1 MSLEISQETAETIHK
16 ELVKANQLA
25 NEGKRGAAK
34 AICLSV
40 YDLCPDYPDTN
51 QILGLIYLQDL
62 DFHKAA
68 EHFGRAVKVFPEQPF
83 VWLRLGHSLVE
94 IRRPEDAEKAF
105 QNALKY
111 APNSAEGHFRLG
123 ELKLALGQRDE
134 ARVLFEKAHA
144 LDPKMGQ
151 ALRLLAKVSDKKE
164 AKPLAEKLRNI
175 LKSPGDQP
183 ALSLANITFGL
194 GTCLDKLGK
203 KEQALDLF
211 TAAKVRQIN
220 QASNWQQEYE
230 ENFAKSKKVFTPEF
244 LKKTLPQATKKI
256 TPIFIVGLP
265 RSGSTLLEQMLAS
278 HSKVFGSDE
287 VRFSEALFKDLNTLA
302 PHKPYPENIADLTG
316 EQLAAL
322 SEKYQSNLAKLDPEK
337 VFFTDKMLSNFHVL
351 GLLKILFPEAK
362 VINIQRDPDDTAHS
376 IIKNIF
382 SIGSAPYLASPADIG
397 VYYHQYQDLMAFWR
411 GALPGFIYD
420 VSYENLVQNP
430 EDEIKNILE
439 FCDLPFEKNCLEF
452 SKTGRAVYS
461 PSGDQVRQP
470 LYATSIGGG
479 ANAADNLAPFSLTSQ
494 GILPL
499 PESEGVKGQLAE
511 ATEKLNTL
519 HLNNAEGICRGLLKA
534 DSHQASAMLGMGAIS
549 FERQHLDEAIDW
561 YKRSL
566 NFFPRQPGTW
576 ISLGKLYVSLGQ
588 IEAAQHALFMALCYH
603 SENAEALYWLARL
616 ELGAGNDEIAQEYLE
631 KAIAIDPDHMAAYDL
646 CLRVKGFT
654 PSHTFLGALEKAALQ
669 GGRTDLDTIIANYAL
684 AHHFKGTDKAKFISH
699 LERASQKQSEI
710 APDEIDTLSYAAG
723 AAKKFFSPETF
734 HEKTDQEF
742 KKLTPVFIVGLPRT
756 GSSLLEQML
765 ASHKSITGG
774 DEIPFLNSKLI
785 ARLERLTE
793 KPYPEGIDQLSGKDW
808 GNLATVYQAATE
820 RFSDGKPFVTDKMLS
835 NGLFLGVALKAMPWA
850 KAIHIRRNMLDTA
863 LSIYS
868 HYFIEK
874 LKFAFDFKAMAN
886 YLRQMEETMALW
898 KTMCPDNILE
908 VNYEALIKNP
918 EKEMK
923 RILKFLGLPW
933 DANVLEFYKT
943 DRAIQTLS
951 LAQVNQPI
959 FETGVGAWK
968 EYAELLEPFK
978 GEISDLID
986 EEGYLKS

>member
-1 MSLEISQETAETIHK
+1 MSLEITQETAEAIHK

-25 NEGKRGAAK
+25 SDGKRAQAK

-68 EHFGRAVKVFPEQPF
+68 EHFERAVKVFPEQPF
-83 VWLRLGHSLVE
+83 IWLRLGQSLVE
-94 IRRPEDAEKAF
+94 IRRPKDAEKAF
-105 QNALKY
+105 QGTLKY

-123 ELKLALGQRDE
+123 ELKLALGQ
-134 ARVLFEKAHA
+134 AAKAKTLFEKAHA

-151 ALRLLAKVSDKKE
+151 ALRLLARVSDKKE
-164 AKPLAEKLRNI
+164 AGALTEKLTNI
-175 LKSPGDQP
+175 LKNPGDLP
-183 ALSLANITFGL
+183 ALSLANIAFGL

-211 TAAKVRQIN
+211 NAAKVRQLN
-220 QASNWQQEYE
+220 QASNWQQEFE
-230 ENFAKSKKVFTPEF
+230 ENFAKSKQVFTPEL
-244 LKKTLPQATKKI
+244 LKKALPATTKKI

-287 VRFSEALFKDLNTLA
+287 VRFSEALFNDLNTLA
-302 PHKPYPENIADLTG
+302 PHKPYPENIADLTA
-316 EQLAAL
+316 EQLSAL
-322 SEKYQSNLAKLDPEK
+322 SEKYQTNLARLNPDKTI
-337 VFFTDKMLSNFHVL
+337 FTDKMLSNFHVL

-362 VINIQRDPDDTAHS
+362 VINIQRDPDDTAYS
-376 IIKNIF
+376 IVKNIF

-397 VYYHQYQDLMAFWR
+397 VYTHQYQDLMAFWR
-411 GALPGFIYD
+411 KALPGFIYD
-420 VSYENLVQNP
+420 VTYENLVQNP
-430 EDEIKNILE
+430 ESEIKGILE

-461 PSGDQVRQP
+461 PSTEQVRKP

-479 ANAADNLAPFSLTSQ
+479 ANATDHLAPFSLTSR
-494 GILPL
+494 GIMPL
-499 PESEGVKGQLAE
+499 AKSEGVKGQLAE
-511 ATEKLNTL
+511 ATEKLNTF
-519 HLNNAEGICRGLLKA
+519 HLNDAEDICRALLKA
-534 DSHQASAMLGMGAIS
+534 DPHQASAMLGLAAIS
-549 FERQHLDEAIDW
+549 FERQLLDEAIDW
-561 YKRSL
+561 YRKSL
-566 NFFPRQPGTW
+566 TFFPRQPGIW
-576 ISLGKLYVSLGQ
+576 VSLGKLYVSLGQ
-588 IEAAQHALFMALCYH
+588 EEAAQHALFIALCYR
-603 SENAEALYWLARL
+603 EDYAEALYWLARL
-616 ELGAGNDEIAQEYLE
+616 ELGAGNDDTAQAYLE
-631 KAIAIDPDHMAAYDL
+631 RAIAIDPDHMAAYDL
-646 CLRVKGFT
+646 ALRVKGFT
-654 PSHTFLGALEKAALQ
+654 PDPAFLEALEKAALQ
-669 GGRTDLDTIIANYAL
+669 GGRSDLDTIYANYAL
-684 AHHFKGTDKAKFISH
+684 AHHFKASDKKKFVSH

-723 AAKKFFSPETF
+723 AARKFFFPETF
-734 HEKTDQEF
+734 HENTGEKF
-742 KKLTPVFIVGLPRT
+742 KKLTPIFIVGLPRT

-765 ASHKSITGG
+765 ASHKSVAGG

-793 KPYPEGIDQLSGKDW
+793 KPYPEGINQLSGKDW

-820 RFSDGKPFVTDKMLS
+820 RFSDGKPYVTDKMLS
-835 NGLFLGVALKAMPWA
+835 NGLFLGIALKAMPWA

-874 LKFAFDFKAMAN
+874 LKFAFDFKAMAT
-886 YLRQMEETMALW
+886 YLRQMEETMAHW
-898 KTMCPDNILE
+898 KQLCPDNILE
-908 VNYEALIKNP
+908 VDYETLVKNP

-933 DANVLEFYKT
+933 DANVLEFHKT

-968 EYAELLEPFK
+968 EYAELLEPFRA
-978 GEISDLID
+978 EISDLID
-986 EEGYLKS
+986 DEGYLKG